1 MSFDKCELYLAPY
14 LGLNTETNKIL
25 DISGFARHGTISSEY
40 LNIWQQGTNP
50 KEYLSFDGSVDE
62 VNFGNVCDITTE
74 DFGIEAW
81 VRIPTD
87 EPNNVDQEILTKRAA
102 GSSAVGFSFY
112 ATDYTDPDALTF
124 RVSIKDA
131 SGALKVVDSTS
142 GVVNDDWYH
151 VFAIFDRDGNGTVYK
166 NGVAGTPVAISTV
179 SGSLTNTTNLLVA
192 ARGTA
197 HGKVDVGIIRFYNFG
212 NGGLPSNIA
221 TIISNHYNGEKFL
234 FGL

>member
-1 MSFDKCELYLAPY
+1 
-14 LGLNTETNKIL
+14 LNTETNKIL

-50 KEYLSFDGSVDE
+50 KEYLSFDGGVDE

-87 EPNNVDQEILTKRAA
+87 EPIDTVHDILTKRNV
-102 GSSAVGFSFY
+102 GDGAVGYALY
-112 ATDYTDPDALTF
+112 ATDYLVPAALTF
-124 RVSIKDA
+124 KVSVKDGSGTQKVIA
-131 SGALKVVDSTS
+131 STAGD
-142 GVVNDDWYH
+142 VNDDWYH

-166 NGVAGTPVAISTV
+166 NGVAGTPVAISSV

-192 ARGTA
+192 ARGVD